1 MPKQTPGQDQPQQ
14 SGGGPQDVPLD
25 QQNIPAE
32 LPADAQ
38 ERLAESRG
46 GEGRRRLFTSDLS
59 VSELALIHEVGFE
72 PVGMVVGSSVYHIGW
87 QPAYAA
93 YGGFGMGYVYQDQ
106 ELDTLTAAKYQA
118 RELAMSRMEA
128 EADAL
133 GADGVVGV
141 RLTVGA
147 YEWGADLAEF
157 IAVGTA
163 VRARG
168 ASAGASAGAG
178 GSFRT
183 KFNKPFTS
191 DLSGQECA
199 TLLKAGYRPL
209 GLVMGV
215 SVYAAYQNGYEFQM
229 ISGWTFGWT
238 GMGGVGGG
246 GGLGSYNQEVVH
258 FTDAMY
264 ATRGL
269 AMGRLY
275 REAQEL
281 GAEGIVGMRV
291 EVSPSLS
298 KDDPEFWNELNER
311 DAGMPANHWRTFLV
325 DMFAIGTAVT
335 PLSADHQIAP
345 PQMVV
350 FLDK

>member
-1 MPKQTPGQDQPQQ
+1 MPKQPTQPTQPTPGN
-14 SGGGPQDVPLD
+14 SGAQDVPLD
-25 QQNIPAE
+25 QQNVAAE
-32 LPADAQ
+32 LPQDAR
-38 ERLAESRG
+38 ERLAEMRG
-46 GEGRRRLFTSDLS
+46 GEGRRKLFTSDLS
-59 VSELALIHEVGFE
+59 VNELALIHEAGFE

-87 QPAYAA
+87 QPNYAT
-93 YGGFGMGYVYQDQ
+93 YGGGFGMGYVYQDQ

-141 RLTVGA
+141 RLTVGSFD
-147 YEWGADLAEF
+147 WGADLAEF
-157 IAVGTA
+157 MAVGTA

-168 ASAGASAGAG
+168 SGAGASTGA
-178 GSFRT
+178 SFRT
-183 KFNKPFTS
+183 KFGKPFTS
-191 DLSGQECA
+191 DLSGQEFA

-229 ISGWTFGWT
+229 ISGWSFGWT
-238 GMGGVGGG
+238 GMS
-246 GGLGSYNQEVVH
+246 GGLGSYNQEVNH

-264 ATRGL
+264 ATRNL

-281 GAEGIVGMRV
+281 GAEGVVGMRV
-291 EVSPSLS
+291 EVAPSLS

-325 DMFAIGTAVT
+325 DMFAIGTAVA
-335 PLSADHQIAP
+335 PLGAEHQIAP
-345 PQMVV
+345 PQMIVL
-350 FLDK
+350 LDK

>member
-1 MPKQTPGQDQPQQ
+1 MPRQTQSQQGQPDPTGQQGQGIQPDQSSAPVQMPQHA
-14 SGGGPQDVPLD
+14 
-25 QQNIPAE
+25 I
-32 LPADAQ
+32 
-38 ERLAESRG
+38 ERLKRMRG
-46 GEGRRRLFTSDLS
+46 GDGQHPLFTSDLS
-59 VSELALIHEVGFE
+59 VNEFLLVKEAGFD
-72 PVGMVVGSSVYHIGW
+72 PVGMVVGSSIYHIG
-87 QPAYAA
+87 
-93 YGGFGMGYVYQDQ
+93 YQRSMFNVSQ
-106 ELDTLTAAKYQA
+106 ELGVLSQAMYSA

-141 RLTVGA
+141 RLDVGR

-157 IAVGTA
+157 IAIGTA
-163 VRARG
+163 VRSRD
-168 ASAGASAGAG
+168 
-178 GSFRT
+178 GSNHRT
-183 KFNKPFTS
+183 KFGKPFTS
-191 DLSGQECA
+191 DLSGQEFA

-238 GMGGVGGG
+238 GMGGMGGTSGG
-246 GGLGSYNQEVVH
+246 GGLGSYNQEVKH

-269 AMGRLY
+269 AMGRVY

-325 DMFAIGTAVT
+325 DMFAIGTAVA

>member
-1 MPKQTPGQDQPQQ
+1 
-14 SGGGPQDVPLD
+14 VPLD

-32 LPADAQ
+32 LPQGARQ
-38 ERLAESRG
+38 RLAEMRG
-46 GEGRRRLFTSDLS
+46 GEGRRKLFTSDLS
-59 VSELALIHEVGFE
+59 VNELALVHEAGFE
-72 PVGMVVGSSVYHIGW
+72 PVGMVVGSSVYHVGW
-87 QPAYAA
+87 QPAYVA
-93 YGGFGMGYVYQDQ
+93 YSGFGMGYVYQDQ

-141 RLTVGA
+141 RLTVGQFS
-147 YEWGADLAEF
+147 WGQDLAEF
-157 IAVGTA
+157 IAIGTA

-168 ASAGASAGAG
+168 ASTGTGA
-178 GSFRT
+178 SFRT
-183 KFNKPFTS
+183 KFGKPFTS
-191 DLSGQECA
+191 DLSGQEFA

-229 ISGWTFGWT
+229 ISGWTYGWT
-238 GMGGVGGG
+238 GMSGMSGGG
-246 GGLGSYNQEVVH
+246 SLGSYNQEVNH

-264 ATRGL
+264 ATRNL
-269 AMGRLY
+269 AMGRLQ

-281 GAEGIVGMRV
+281 GAEGVVGMRV
-291 EVSPSLS
+291 EVAPSLS
-298 KDDPEFWNELNER
+298 KDDPEFWNELHER
-311 DAGMPANHWRTFLV
+311 DSGMPANHWRTFLV
-325 DMFAIGTAVT
+325 DMFAIGTAVA
-335 PLSADHQIAP
+335 PLGAEHQIAP
-345 PQMVV
+345 PQMIV

>member
-1 MPKQTPGQDQPQQ
+1 MPQQ
-14 SGGGPQDVPLD
+14 PPPPPNDPQQPGATGPQNVPLD

-32 LPADAQ
+32 LPQDARQ
-38 ERLAESRG
+38 RLTEMRG
-46 GEGRRRLFTSDLS
+46 GEGRRSLFTSDLS
-59 VSELALIHEVGFE
+59 VNELALIHEAGFE

-87 QPAYAA
+87 QPAYVS
-93 YGGFGMGYVYQDQ
+93 YSGFGMGYVYQDQ

-133 GADGVVGV
+133 GADGIVGV
-141 RLTVGA
+141 RLTVG
-147 YEWGADLAEF
+147 EFSWGADLAEF

-168 ASAGASAGAG
+168 GAAGTGA
-178 GSFRT
+178 SFRT
-183 KFNKPFTS
+183 KFGKPFTS
-191 DLSGQECA
+191 DLSGQEFA

-229 ISGWTFGWT
+229 ISGWTYGWT
-238 GMGGVGGG
+238 GMSGGG
-246 GGLGSYNQEVVH
+246 GMGSYNQEVNH

-264 ATRGL
+264 ATRNL
-269 AMGRLY
+269 AMSRLQ

-281 GAEGIVGMRV
+281 GAEGVVGMRV

-325 DMFAIGTAVT
+325 DMFAIGTAVA
-335 PLSADHQIAP
+335 PLGAEHQIAP
-345 PQMVV
+345 PQMIV

>member
-1 MPKQTPGQDQPQQ
+1 MPQQ
-14 SGGGPQDVPLD
+14 QPPPPPPNDQQPGATGPQNVPLD

-32 LPADAQ
+32 LPQDAQ
-38 ERLAESRG
+38 QRLTEMRG
-46 GEGRRRLFTSDLS
+46 DEGRRRLFTSDLS
-59 VSELALIHEVGFE
+59 VNELALIHEAGFE

-87 QPAYAA
+87 QPAYVS

-133 GADGVVGV
+133 GADGIVGV
-141 RLTVGA
+141 RLTVG
-147 YEWGADLAEF
+147 EFSWGADLAEF
-157 IAVGTA
+157 MAVGTA

-168 ASAGASAGAG
+168 ASAGTGA
-178 GSFRT
+178 SFRT
-183 KFNKPFTS
+183 KFGKPFTS
-191 DLSGQECA
+191 DLSGQEFA

-229 ISGWTFGWT
+229 ISGWTYGWT
-238 GMGGVGGG
+238 GMSGGG
-246 GGLGSYNQEVVH
+246 ALGSYNQEVNH

-264 ATRGL
+264 ATRNL
-269 AMGRLY
+269 AMGRLQ

-291 EVSPSLS
+291 EVAPSLS
-298 KDDPEFWNELNER
+298 RDDREFWNELNER

-325 DMFAIGTAVT
+325 DMFAIGTAVA
-335 PLSADHQIAP
+335 PLGAEHQIAP
-345 PQMVV
+345 PQMIV

>member
-1 MPKQTPGQDQPQQ
+1 MPQG
-14 SGGGPQDVPLD
+14 
-25 QQNIPAE
+25 
-32 LPADAQ
+32 AQ
-38 ERLAESRG
+38 ERLAEMRG
-46 GEGRRRLFTSDLS
+46 GDGRRPFFTSDLS
-59 VSELALIHEVGFE
+59 VSELALIHEAGFE
-72 PVGMVVGSSVYHIGW
+72 PVGMVIGSSVYHVGW
-87 QPAYAA
+87 QPTNAA
-93 YGGFGMGYVYQDQ
+93 YGGFGIGYVYQDQ

-147 YEWGADLAEF
+147 FDWGADLAEF

-168 ASAGASAGAG
+168 ASAGADA
-178 GSFRT
+178 SFRT
-183 KFNKPFTS
+183 KFGKPFTS
-191 DLSGQECA
+191 DLSGQEFA

-209 GLVMGV
+209 GMVMGV

-229 ISGWTFGWT
+229 ISGWSFGWT
-238 GMGGVGGG
+238 GMS
-246 GGLGSYNQEVVH
+246 GGLGSYNQEVGH

-264 ATRGL
+264 ATRNL
-269 AMGRLY
+269 AMSRLQ
-275 REAQEL
+275 REAEEL
-281 GAEGIVGMRV
+281 GAEGVVGMRV
-291 EVSPSLS
+291 EVSPKLS

-335 PLSADHQIAP
+335 PLSADHKIAP

-350 FLDK
+350 FLDS